1 MRIKGKEEQ
10 QMIVLI
16 SGGSSGIGKAAA
28 ERFVMGGHTV
38 YELSR
43 SGADREG
50 IRHLRADV
58 SKRDE
63 VFAAV
68 ELLIE
73 LEGRV
78 DVLLSNAGF
87 GISGAFEECSEAA
100 VRKQFDVN
108 LFGAIHLIQAILPH
122 MRKAGR
128 GRILI
133 TSSLAGEIAIP
144 FQSFYAASKAA
155 LNSLCLSLDNE
166 LRPFGI
172 SCSALIPGDIRTGF
186 TEAREKTASTVY
198 QAEAASLAR
207 MEKDERQGASPKQV
221 AEKLYRM
228 AVSRRRPRPLTTL
241 GANYFLLYLLYRLLP
256 RSFGNWLVG
265 KIYAPQHSN

>member
-1 MRIKGKEEQ
+1 MKIRIERKEEKR
-10 QMIVLI
+10 MIVLI

-28 ERFVMGGHTV
+28 ERFAIGGHTV

-50 IRHLRADV
+50 IRHLQADV
-58 SKRDE
+58 SRRDE

-73 LEGRV
+73 REGRV
-78 DVLLSNAGF
+78 DVVLSNAGF
-87 GISGAFEECSEAA
+87 GISGAFEECSETAI
-100 VRKQFDVN
+100 RKQFDVN
-108 LFGAIHLIQAILPH
+108 LFGAIHLIQAVLPH

-128 GRILI
+128 GQILI

-144 FQSFYAASKAA
+144 FQSFYSASKAA
-155 LNSLCLSLDNE
+155 LNSLCLSLGNE

-172 SCSALIPGDIRTGF
+172 SCAALVPGDIRTGF
-186 TEAREKTASTVY
+186 TEAREKTASTAY
-198 QAEAASLAR
+198 KAEAASLAR
-207 MEKDERQGASPKQV
+207 MENDERNGARPEQV

-228 AVSRRRPRPLTTL
+228 AVSRRRPRPITTL
-241 GANYFLLYLLYRLLP
+241 GANDFLLCLLYRLLP
-256 RSFGNWLVG
+256 RSFANWLVG
-265 KIYAPQHSN
+265 KIYAAA